1 MGYKHRINMVI
12 YLTMVIKAIKQ
23 GLNGIAKI
31 GLLR

>member
-1 MGYKHRINMVI
+1 MGYKHRINMVF
-12 YLTMVIKAIKQ
+12 YLKMFNKAKKQ